1 MMRIMR
7 TGCIH
12 DWKNGEIVL
21 VFPKL
26 LQNSVLWPSE
36 VSSDEVVE
44 SEHLKCES
52 VLVESEHLK
61 CESVLVA
68 REDLLEIVRSIKSS
82 QQSDRLPGTHLDL
95 GTLLI

>member
-1 MMRIMR
+1 MRAFSL
-7 TGCIH
+7 
-12 DWKNGEIVL
+12 NL
-21 VFPKL
+21 
-26 LQNSVLWPSE
+26 
-36 VSSDEVVE
+36 VE

-61 CESVLVA
+61 CESVLVESEHLKWESVLVA
-68 REDLLEIVRSIKSS
+68 SEDLLEIVRSIKSS